1 MNKPCAFCTGSGYP
15 CLELRENRSGVSGDN
30 PGERNTSCR
39 LLHGNQGPHTVRGT
53 SQRSIHGWPRTRP
66 GTKVQNF
73 WGSREASAMKQMRE
87 VRW

>member
-15 CLELRENRSGVSGDN
+15 CLELRENQSGVSGDN

-53 SQRSIHGWPRTRP
+53 SQRSIHGRGQGLGQRCKTS
-66 GTKVQNF
+66 GDQGKHHQ
-73 WGSREASAMKQMRE
+73 
-87 VRW
+87 